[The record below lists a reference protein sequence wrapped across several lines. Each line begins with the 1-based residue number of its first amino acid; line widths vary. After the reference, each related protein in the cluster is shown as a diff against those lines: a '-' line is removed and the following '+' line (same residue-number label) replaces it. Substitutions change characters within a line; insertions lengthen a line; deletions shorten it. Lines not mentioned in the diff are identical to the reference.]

1 MKFLKTT
8 IILLILGCTISNA
21 SNYRAVAYLP
31 SYRTSIL
38 SDINFDLITHVMWAF
53 ANPDEQ
59 GQIIHSSSIDNF
71 VNTVHNNNA
80 LAILSIG
87 GGGDYSWGNKVSIY
101 KTLWETPESRTAF
114 VHELMNY
121 LREHNFD
128 GLDNDIEGNALALSN
143 FNVFSRELGDSLH
156 ASGFEYSAA
165 IGVNGSWGVNKWDTS
180 TLQKLDFIMTMS
192 YGGFGYWNWSSQT
205 DDHTFT
211 KMKNDMEY
219 FLNNRGI
226 AAHKIVGGIPF
237 YSVEFPNSAQSS
249 YDQFHQ
255 TICSI
260 YSDPQFDTQDPF
272 HSDTLETTE
281 GHVVYINSI
290 ETIEKKMDFCEDFGG
305 IMIWE
310 IGQDC
315 YNGTVS
321 LQDSM
326 YAHMV
331 EFKVGVNDLKNVLNF
346 DLYPNPSLEKIS
358 LKFGQ
363 NSSLNFEIYNTLVEK
378 VKVGSV
384 RNNQSI
390 DIAELSEGHYVIKL
404 SNDQLEYGN
413 LSFIKK

>member
-1 MKFLKTT
+1 
-8 IILLILGCTISNA
+8 
-21 SNYRAVAYLP
+21 
-31 SYRTSIL
+31 
-38 SDINFDLITHVMWAF
+38 
-53 ANPDEQ
+53 
-59 GQIIHSSSIDNF
+59 
-71 VNTVHNNNA
+71 
-80 LAILSIG
+80 
-87 GGGDYSWGNKVSIY
+87 
-101 KTLWETPESRTAF
+101 
-114 VHELMNY
+114 
-121 LREHNFD
+121 
-128 GLDNDIEGNALALSN
+128 
-143 FNVFSRELGDSLH
+143 
-156 ASGFEYSAA
+156 
-165 IGVNGSWGVNKWDTS
+165 
-180 TLQKLDFIMTMS
+180 
-192 YGGFGYWNWSSQT
+192 
-205 DDHTFT
+205 
-211 KMKNDMEY
+211 MEY

-363 NSSLNFEIYNTLVEK
+363 NSSLNFEIYNTLGEK